1 MAFLPE
7 NYRVRRYPTA
17 GRTHRF
23 AEKLLER
30 IRPSTH
36 DEPARNPVKRK
47 LFRREFARLEGN
59 QIVNRNVLY
68 LVIGALAVVSA
79 IFGYQL
85 YQERQKSAGIEI
97 NVGKSGISIE
107 KK

>member
-1 MAFLPE
+1 M
-7 NYRVRRYPTA
+7 
-17 GRTHRF
+17 
-23 AEKLLER
+23 
-30 IRPSTH
+30 
-36 DEPARNPVKRK
+36 
-47 LFRREFARLEGN
+47 
-59 QIVNRNVLY
+59 NRNVLY
-68 LVIGALAVVSA
+68 VLVGALAVVSA